1 MAQVVP
7 SVMVSGRNRRGV
19 RGVKRAGTMTLV
31 ATGIAGLLLLM
42 ATPLA
47 SAQLQIGDDLKMK
60 VGGLFTAGY
69 QGVYGDSS
77 QIESNHGLDFGLN
90 GNVNGSYYN
99 PNFLSFNIVPYF
111 NQSQANSNYQSITG
125 ASGVSATA
133 NLFNGSHFPGSITYR
148 DDYNSTGTFGLVGQ
162 PNFTTHG
169 RGDGFGIAWSA
180 LLPDMPT
187 LSLGYSQGSGSGTV
201 YGTSQETG
209 SSTKLFNIRSTYAI
223 EGFHLNG
230 FFDHNTLDATY
241 PAFLSGEQETV
252 SNTTGHDFGFGANRN
267 LPVNGSFYANYNRS
281 TASTDFLGAENTNT
295 SYTTSTETSGVTF
308 RPTQKLSVFSN
319 ESYTDNLSGYLNQT
333 LINSG
338 AVQTPISLGSG
349 SRSLQLGGGAS
360 YQFTNF
366 LSSQGQVTYYDQY
379 YFDKSYTGTFITGTV
394 NYNKRILDMFTFS
407 AGVVEESNGQGSNSV
422 GFVGNANYFRRIKGW
437 ETSGSF
443 SYAQN
448 VQSLLVTYTTSY
460 YNYTARLHRRFG
472 HGLAWIATY
481 NGSRSGLTNQQGTD
495 NHSDGYSTSMSSR
508 RFTVTGNYTKA
519 TGESILT
526 SAGLVELPP
535 TPGVPASNLILFNG
549 DSYGGGISATPVRH
563 LTVSGTFSRAIS
575 NTLSNVTNSRNNTEL
590 FNAQLQYHLRRIGVL
605 AGFTRFSQGIS
616 ASGVPPGTA
625 NSYFIGV
632 SRWFDFF

>member
-1 MAQVVP
+1 VKSRGTLPQIA
-7 SVMVSGRNRRGV
+7 SGV
-19 RGVKRAGTMTLV
+19 
-31 ATGIAGLLLLM
+31 IGLLLLLPTISP
-42 ATPLA
+42 AY
-47 SAQLQIGDDLKMK
+47 AQLQVGDDLKVK

-77 QIESNHGLDFGLN
+77 QIESSHGLDFGLN
-90 GNVNGSYYN
+90 GNINGSYYN
-99 PNFLSFNIVPYF
+99 PNFVSFNIVPYF
-111 NQSQANSNYQSITG
+111 NQSQANSSFQSITG

-148 DDYNSTGTFGLVGQ
+148 NDYNSTGTFGLVGQ

-169 RGDGFGIAWSA
+169 HGDGLGVAWSA
-180 LLPDMPT
+180 LLPNLPT
-187 LSLGYSQGSGSGTV
+187 LSVGYSQGSGSGEV

-209 SSTKLFNIRSTYAI
+209 TDTKLFNVRSSYAI

-230 FFDHNTLDATY
+230 FFDHNKLDAKY
-241 PAFLSGEQETV
+241 PAFLAGEQESV
-252 SNTTGHDFGFGANRN
+252 SNTSGHDFGFGTNRN
-267 LPVNGSFYANYNRS
+267 LPINGSFFANYNRS
-281 TASTDFLGAENTNT
+281 TASTDYLGTQDSTT

-308 RPTQKLSVFSN
+308 HPTQKLSVFSS

-338 AVQTPISLGSG
+338 TVQTPISLGSG

-366 LSSQGQVTYYDQY
+366 LSTQAQATYYDQY
-379 YFDKSYTGTFITGTV
+379 YFDKTYTGTFITGTV
-394 NYNKRILDMFTFS
+394 NYARRILDMFTFS
-407 AGVVEESNGQGSNSV
+407 AGVLEESNGQGSNSV
-422 GFVGNANYFRRIKGW
+422 GFVGNANYFHKIKGW

-448 VQSLLVTYTTSY
+448 VQSVLVTYTTSY
-460 YNYTARLHRRFG
+460 YNGTARLHRRFG
-472 HGLAWIATY
+472 HDLAWIATY
-481 NGSRSGLTNQQGTD
+481 SGSRSGLTNQAGTD
-495 NHSDGYSTSMSSR
+495 NHSEGYSTSISSR

-519 TGESILT
+519 SGQAILT
-526 SAGLVELPP
+526 SAGLVAVPP

-549 DSYGGGISATPVRH
+549 DSYGGGVSATPLRH
-563 LTVSGTFSRAIS
+563 LTISGSFSRAIS
-575 NTLSNVTNSRNNTEL
+575 GTLSDVIRSRNNTEL
-590 FNAQLQYHLRRIGVL
+590 FNAQLQYHFRRIGVL
-605 AGFTRFSQGIS
+605 AGVTRFSQGVS
-616 ASGVPPGTA
+616 ASGTPPGTA

>member
-1 MAQVVP
+1 
-7 SVMVSGRNRRGV
+7 
-19 RGVKRAGTMTLV
+19 MTRI
-31 ATGIAGLLLLM
+31 ATRIAGVLLLL
-42 ATPLA
+42 AASLA
-47 SAQLQIGDDLKMK
+47 SAQLQIGNDFKMK

-77 QIESNHGLDFGLN
+77 EIESGHGLDFGLN
-90 GNVNGSYYN
+90 GNINGSYYN

-111 NQSQANSNYQSITG
+111 NQSQANSNFQSITG

-133 NLFNGSHFPGSITYR
+133 TLFNGSHFPGSITYR
-148 DDYNSTGTFGLVGQ
+148 DDNNSTGTFGLVGQ

-169 RGDGFGIAWSA
+169 RGQGFGIAWSA

-187 LSLGYSQGSGSGTV
+187 LSVGYSQGSGSGTV
-201 YGTSQETG
+201 YGTSQESG
-209 SSTKLFNIRSTYAI
+209 STTKLFNIRSTYAI

-230 FFDHNTLDATY
+230 FFDHNTLDAIY
-241 PAFLSGEQETV
+241 PAFLSGEQESV
-252 SNTTGHDFGFGANRN
+252 SNTAGHDFGFGANRN

-281 TASTDFLGAENTNT
+281 TASTDFLGAEDTNT
-295 SYTTSTETSGVTF
+295 SYTTSTETSGVSF
-308 RPTQKLSVFSN
+308 HPTQKLSVFSS

-349 SRSLQLGGGAS
+349 SRSLQLGGGAA

-394 NYNKRILDMFTFS
+394 NYNKRIFDMFTFS

-422 GFVGNANYFRRIKGW
+422 GFVGNANYFHRIKDW

-443 SYAQN
+443 SYAEN
-448 VQSLLVTYTTSY
+448 VQSLLVTYNTSY

-472 HGLAWIATY
+472 YGLAWIATY
-481 NGSRSGLTNQQGTD
+481 NGTRSGLTQEQGTD
-495 NHSDGYSTSMSSR
+495 NHSDGFSTSFSSR
-508 RFTVTGNYTKA
+508 RYSVTANYTKA

-526 SAGLVELPP
+526 SAGLVSLPP

-549 DSYGGGISATPVRH
+549 DSYGGGIAATPVRH
-563 LTVSGTFSRAIS
+563 LTISGTFSRAIS
-575 NTLSNVTNSRNNTEL
+575 DTLSNVTDSRNNTEL
-590 FNAQLQYHLRRIGVL
+590 YNAQLQYHLRRIGLL
-605 AGFTRFSQGIS
+605 AGYTRFSQSIS
-616 ASGVPPGTA
+616 ASGVAPGTA
-625 NSYFIGV
+625 NSFFIGV

>member
-1 MAQVVP
+1 
-7 SVMVSGRNRRGV
+7 
-19 RGVKRAGTMTLV
+19 VKRAGTVTRI
-31 ATGIAGLLLLM
+31 ATGIAGLLVLL

-47 SAQLQIGDDLKMK
+47 SAQLQIGDDFKMK

-69 QGVYGDSS
+69 QGIYGEGG
-77 QIESNHGLDFGLN
+77 QIESSHGMDFGLN
-90 GNVNGSYYN
+90 GTVSGSYYN
-99 PNFLSFNIVPYF
+99 PNFLSFNIVPYV
-111 NQSQANSNYQSITG
+111 NQSQANSNFQSITG

-133 NLFNGSHFPGSITYR
+133 NLFSGSHFPGSITYR
-148 DDYNSTGTFGLVGQ
+148 DDNNSTGNFGLTGQ

-169 RGDGFGIAWSA
+169 RGQGFGIAWSA

-187 LSLGYSQGSGSGTV
+187 LSVAYSQGSGSGTV
-201 YGTSQETG
+201 YGTNQETG
-209 SSTKLFNIRSTYAI
+209 SDTKLFNMRSSYSI

-230 FFDHNTLDATY
+230 FFDHNTLDAKY
-241 PAFLSGEQETV
+241 PAFLAAEQESV
-252 SNTTGHDFGFGANRN
+252 SNTTGHDFGFGANRS

-281 TASTDFLGAENTNT
+281 TASTDFLGAEDTNT
-295 SYTTSTETSGVTF
+295 SYTTSTETSGVNF

-338 AVQTPISLGSG
+338 TVQTPISLGTG

-366 LSSQGQVTYYDQY
+366 LSSQAQATYYDQF
-379 YFDKSYTGTFITGTV
+379 YFGKSYSGTFITGTV

-422 GFVGNANYFRRIKGW
+422 GFVGNANYFHRIKGW

-460 YNYTARLHRRFG
+460 YNYTARVHRRFG
-472 HGLAWIATY
+472 PGLAWMATY
-481 NGSRSGLTNQQGTD
+481 NGSRSGLTDQQGMD
-495 NHSDGYSTSMSSR
+495 NHSNGFSSSISSR

-519 TGESILT
+519 TGQSILT
-526 SAGLVELPP
+526 SAGLVSLPP
-535 TPGVPASNLILFNG
+535 TAGVPASNLILFNG
-549 DSYGGGISATPVRH
+549 DSYGGGLSATPLRH
-563 LTVSGTFSRAIS
+563 LTVSASFSRAIS
-575 NTLSNVTNSRNNTEL
+575 DTLSNLTNSRNNTEL
-590 FNAQLQYHLRRIGVL
+590 FNAQLQYHLRRIGLL

-616 ASGVPPGTA
+616 ASGIAPGTA

>member
-1 MAQVVP
+1 
-7 SVMVSGRNRRGV
+7 
-19 RGVKRAGTMTLV
+19 MTRI
-31 ATGIAGLLLLM
+31 ATRIAGVLLLLA
-42 ATPLA
+42 ATLA
-47 SAQLQIGDDLKMK
+47 SAQLQIGNDFKMK

-77 QIESNHGLDFGLN
+77 EIESGHGLDFGLN
-90 GNVNGSYYN
+90 GNINGSYYN

-111 NQSQANSNYQSITG
+111 NQSQANSNFQSITG

-133 NLFNGSHFPGSITYR
+133 TLFNGSHFPGSITYR
-148 DDYNSTGTFGLVGQ
+148 DDNNSTGTFGLVGQ

-169 RGDGFGIAWSA
+169 RGQGFGIAWSA

-187 LSLGYSQGSGSGTV
+187 LSVGYSQGSGSGTV
-201 YGTSQETG
+201 YGTSQESG
-209 SSTKLFNIRSTYAI
+209 STTKLFNIRSTYAI

-230 FFDHNTLDATY
+230 FFDHNTLDAIY
-241 PAFLSGEQETV
+241 PAFLSGEQESV
-252 SNTTGHDFGFGANRN
+252 SNTAGHDFGFGANRN

-281 TASTDFLGAENTNT
+281 TASTDFLGAEDTNT
-295 SYTTSTETSGVTF
+295 SYTTSTETSGVSF
-308 RPTQKLSVFSN
+308 HPTQKLSVFSS

-338 AVQTPISLGSG
+338 TVQTPISLGTG
-349 SRSLQLGGGAS
+349 SRSLQLGGGAA

-394 NYNKRILDMFTFS
+394 NYNKRIFDMFTFS

-422 GFVGNANYFRRIKGW
+422 GFVGNANYFHRIKGW

-443 SYAQN
+443 SYAEN
-448 VQSLLVTYTTSY
+448 VQSLLVTYNTSY

-472 HGLAWIATY
+472 YGLAWIATY
-481 NGSRSGLTNQQGTD
+481 NGTRSGLTQEQGTD
-495 NHSDGYSTSMSSR
+495 NHSDGYSTSFSSR
-508 RFTVTGNYTKA
+508 RYSVTANYTKA

-526 SAGLVELPP
+526 SAGLASLPP
-535 TPGVPASNLILFNG
+535 TPGVAASNLILFNG

-563 LTVSGTFSRAIS
+563 LTISGTFSRAIS
-575 NTLSNVTNSRNNTEL
+575 DTLSNVTNSRNNTEL
-590 FNAQLQYHLRRIGVL
+590 YNAQLQYHLRRIGLL
-605 AGFTRFSQGIS
+605 AGYTRFSQSIS
-616 ASGVPPGTA
+616 ASGVTPGTA
-625 NSYFIGV
+625 NSFFIGV

>member
-1 MAQVVP
+1 MAQIVP
-7 SVMVSGRNRRGV
+7 SVMLSGRRTRGV
-19 RGVKRAGTMTLV
+19 PRVKKAGSAKRI
-31 ATGIAGLLLLM
+31 ATGIAGLLVLL

-47 SAQLQIGDDLKMK
+47 SAQLQIGDDFKMK

-69 QGVYGDSS
+69 QGIYGEGG
-77 QIESNHGLDFGLN
+77 QIESSHGLDFGLN
-90 GNVNGSYYN
+90 GNINGSYYN
-99 PNFLSFNIVPYF
+99 PNFLSFNIVPYV
-111 NQSQANSNYQSITG
+111 NQSQANSNFQSITG

-133 NLFNGSHFPGSITYR
+133 NLFSGSHFPGSINYR
-148 DDYNSTGTFGLVGQ
+148 DDNNSTGNFGLTGQ

-169 RGDGFGIAWSA
+169 RGQGFGIAWSA

-187 LSLGYSQGSGSGTV
+187 LSVAYSQGSGSGTV
-201 YGTSQETG
+201 YGTNQETG
-209 SSTKLFNIRSTYAI
+209 SDTKLLNVRSSYSI

-230 FFDHNTLDATY
+230 FFDHNTLDAKY
-241 PAFLSGEQETV
+241 PAFLAGEQESV

-281 TASTDFLGAENTNT
+281 TASTDFLGAEDTNT
-295 SYTTSTETSGVTF
+295 SYTTSTETSGVNF
-308 RPTQKLSVFSN
+308 RPTQKLTVFSN

-338 AVQTPISLGSG
+338 TVQTPISLGTG

-366 LSSQGQVTYYDQY
+366 LSSQAQATYYDQF
-379 YFDKSYTGTFITGTV
+379 YFGKSYSGTFITGTV

-422 GFVGNANYFRRIKGW
+422 GFVGNANYFHKIKGW

-448 VQSLLVTYTTSY
+448 VQSVLVTYTTSY
-460 YNYTARLHRRFG
+460 YNYTARVHRRFG
-472 HGLAWIATY
+472 PGLSWMATY
-481 NGSRSGLTNQQGTD
+481 NGSRSGLTDQQGTD
-495 NHSDGYSTSMSSR
+495 NHSDGFSSSISSR

-519 TGESILT
+519 TGQSILT
-526 SAGLVELPP
+526 SAGLVSLPP
-535 TPGVPASNLILFNG
+535 TPGVLASNLILFNG
-549 DSYGGGISATPVRH
+549 DSYGGGLSATPLRH
-563 LTVSGTFSRAIS
+563 LTVSASFSRAIS
-575 NTLSNVTNSRNNTEL
+575 DTLSNVTSSRNNTEL
-590 FNAQLQYHLRRIGVL
+590 FNAQLQYHFRRIGVL
-605 AGFTRFSQGIS
+605 AGFTRFTQGIS

>member
-1 MAQVVP
+1 VKSRGTLPQIA
-7 SVMVSGRNRRGV
+7 SGV
-19 RGVKRAGTMTLV
+19 
-31 ATGIAGLLLLM
+31 IGLLLLLPTIST
-42 ATPLA
+42 AY
-47 SAQLQIGDDLKMK
+47 AQLQVGDDLKVK

-77 QIESNHGLDFGLN
+77 QIESSHGLDFGLN
-90 GNVNGSYYN
+90 GNINGSYYN
-99 PNFLSFNIVPYF
+99 PNFVSFNIVPYF
-111 NQSQANSNYQSITG
+111 NQSQANSSFQSITG

-148 DDYNSTGTFGLVGQ
+148 NDYNSTGTFGLVGQ

-169 RGDGFGIAWSA
+169 HGDGLGVAWSA
-180 LLPDMPT
+180 LLPNLPT
-187 LSLGYSQGSGSGTV
+187 LSVGYSQGSGSGEV

-209 SSTKLFNIRSTYAI
+209 TDTKLFNVRSSYAI

-230 FFDHNTLDATY
+230 FFDHNKLDAKY
-241 PAFLSGEQETV
+241 PAFLAGEQESV
-252 SNTTGHDFGFGANRN
+252 SNTSGHDFGFGTNRN
-267 LPVNGSFYANYNRS
+267 LPINGSFFANYNRS
-281 TASTDFLGAENTNT
+281 TASTDYLGTQDSTT

-308 RPTQKLSVFSN
+308 HPTQKLSVFSS

-338 AVQTPISLGSG
+338 TVQTPISLGSG

-366 LSSQGQVTYYDQY
+366 LSTQAQATYYDQY
-379 YFDKSYTGTFITGTV
+379 YFDKTYTGTFITGTV
-394 NYNKRILDMFTFS
+394 NYARRILDMFTFS
-407 AGVVEESNGQGSNSV
+407 AGVLEESNGQGSNSV
-422 GFVGNANYFRRIKGW
+422 GFVGNANYFHKIKGW

-448 VQSLLVTYTTSY
+448 VQSVLVTYTTSY
-460 YNYTARLHRRFG
+460 YNGTARLHRRFG
-472 HGLAWIATY
+472 HDLAWIATY
-481 NGSRSGLTNQQGTD
+481 SGSRSGLTNQAGTD
-495 NHSDGYSTSMSSR
+495 NHSEGYSTSISSR

-519 TGESILT
+519 SGQAILT
-526 SAGLVELPP
+526 SAGLVAVPP

-549 DSYGGGISATPVRH
+549 DSYGGGVSATPLRH
-563 LTVSGTFSRAIS
+563 LTISGSFSRAIS
-575 NTLSNVTNSRNNTEL
+575 GTLSEVIRSRNNTEL
-590 FNAQLQYHLRRIGVL
+590 FNAQMQYHFRRIGVL
-605 AGFTRFSQGIS
+605 AGVTRFSQGVS
-616 ASGVPPGTA
+616 ASGTPPGTA

>member
-1 MAQVVP
+1 MKSRGTVP
-7 SVMVSGRNRRGV
+7 QIASGV
-19 RGVKRAGTMTLV
+19 
-31 ATGIAGLLLLM
+31 IGLLLLLPTISP
-42 ATPLA
+42 AY
-47 SAQLQIGDDLKMK
+47 AQLQVGDDLKVK

-77 QIESNHGLDFGLN
+77 QIESSHGLDFGLN
-90 GNVNGSYYN
+90 GNINGSYYN

-111 NQSQANSNYQSITG
+111 NQSQANSSFQSITG

-148 DDYNSTGTFGLVGQ
+148 NDYNSTGTFGLVGQ

-169 RGDGFGIAWSA
+169 HGDGLGVAWSA
-180 LLPDMPT
+180 LLPNLPT
-187 LSLGYSQGSGSGTV
+187 LSVGYSQGSGSGEV

-209 SSTKLFNIRSTYAI
+209 TDTKLFNVRSSYAI

-230 FFDHNTLDATY
+230 FFDHNKLDAKY
-241 PAFLSGEQETV
+241 PAFLAGEQESV
-252 SNTTGHDFGFGANRN
+252 SNTSGHDFGFGTNRN
-267 LPVNGSFYANYNRS
+267 LPINGSFFANYNRS
-281 TASTDFLGAENTNT
+281 TASTDYLGTQDSTT

-308 RPTQKLSVFSN
+308 HPTQKLSVFSS

-338 AVQTPISLGSG
+338 TVQTPISLGSG

-366 LSSQGQVTYYDQY
+366 LSTQAQATYYDQY
-379 YFDKSYTGTFITGTV
+379 YFDKTYTGTFITGTV
-394 NYNKRILDMFTFS
+394 NYARRILDMFTFS
-407 AGVVEESNGQGSNSV
+407 AGVLEESNGQGSNSV
-422 GFVGNANYFRRIKGW
+422 GFVGNANYFHKIKGW

-448 VQSLLVTYTTSY
+448 VQSVLVTYTTSY
-460 YNYTARLHRRFG
+460 YNGTARLHRRFG
-472 HGLAWIATY
+472 HDLAWIATY
-481 NGSRSGLTNQQGTD
+481 SGSRSGLTNQAGTD
-495 NHSDGYSTSMSSR
+495 NHSEGYSTSISSR

-519 TGESILT
+519 SGQAILT
-526 SAGLVELPP
+526 SAGLVAVPP

-549 DSYGGGISATPVRH
+549 DSYGGGVSATPLRH
-563 LTVSGTFSRAIS
+563 LTISGSFSRAIS
-575 NTLSNVTNSRNNTEL
+575 GTLSEVIRSRNNTEL
-590 FNAQLQYHLRRIGVL
+590 FNAQMQYHFRRIGVL
-605 AGFTRFSQGIS
+605 AGVTRFSQGVS
-616 ASGVPPGTA
+616 ASGTPPGTA

>member
-1 MAQVVP
+1 MANVVP
-7 SVMVSGRNRRGV
+7 SIIVSGLDIRGI
-19 RGVKRAGTMTLV
+19 RGVKSRGTVTQI
-31 ATGIAGLLLLM
+31 ASGIIGLLLLLTISP
-42 ATPLA
+42 AY
-47 SAQLQIGDDLKMK
+47 AQLQVGDDLKMK

-77 QIESNHGLDFGLN
+77 QIESSHGLDFGLN
-90 GNVNGSYYN
+90 GNINGSYYN

-111 NQSQANSNYQSITG
+111 NQSQANSSFQSITG

-169 RGDGFGIAWSA
+169 HGDGFGIAWSA
-180 LLPDMPT
+180 LLPNLPT
-187 LSLGYSQGSGSGTV
+187 LSVGYSQGSGSGTV

-209 SSTKLFNIRSTYAI
+209 TDTKLFNVRSTYAI

-230 FFDHNTLDATY
+230 FFDHNTLDAKY
-241 PAFLSGEQETV
+241 PAFLAGEQESV
-252 SNTTGHDFGFGANRN
+252 SNTSGHDFGFGANRN
-267 LPVNGSFYANYNRS
+267 LPINGSFFANYNRS
-281 TASTDFLGAENTNT
+281 TASTDFLGADDATN

-308 RPTQKLSVFSN
+308 HPTQKLSVFSR

-338 AVQTPISLGSG
+338 TVQTPISLGSG
-349 SRSLQLGGGAS
+349 SRSLELGGGAS

-366 LSSQGQVTYYDQY
+366 LSTQAQATYYDQY

-394 NYNKRILDMFTFS
+394 NYARRILDMFTFS
-407 AGVVEESNGQGSNSV
+407 AGVLEESNGQGSNSV
-422 GFVGNANYFRRIKGW
+422 GFVGNANYFHKIKGW

-448 VQSLLVTYTTSY
+448 VQSVLVTYTTSY

-472 HGLAWIATY
+472 YGLAWIATY
-481 NGSRSGLTNQQGTD
+481 SGSRSGLTNQAGTD
-495 NHSDGYSTSMSSR
+495 NHSEGYSTSISSR

-519 TGESILT
+519 TGQSILT
-526 SAGLVELPP
+526 SAGLVALPP
-535 TPGVPASNLILFNG
+535 TPGVASSNLILFSG
-549 DSYGGGISATPVRH
+549 DSYGGGISATPLRR
-563 LTVSGTFSRAIS
+563 LTVSGSFSRAIS
-575 NTLSNVTNSRNNTEL
+575 STLSDVTNSRNNTEL

-616 ASGVPPGTA
+616 ASGSPPGTA

>member
-1 MAQVVP
+1 
-7 SVMVSGRNRRGV
+7 
-19 RGVKRAGTMTLV
+19 
-31 ATGIAGLLLLM
+31 
-42 ATPLA
+42 
-47 SAQLQIGDDLKMK
+47 MK

-77 QIESNHGLDFGLN
+77 QIESSHGLDFGLN
-90 GNVNGSYYN
+90 GNINGSYYN

-111 NQSQANSNYQSITG
+111 NQSQANSSFQSITG
-125 ASGVSATA
+125 ASGVTATA
-133 NLFNGSHFPGSITYR
+133 NLFTGSHFPGSITYR

-169 RGDGFGIAWSA
+169 HGDGFGIAWSA
-180 LLPDMPT
+180 LLPDLPT
-187 LSLGYSQGSGSGTV
+187 LSVGYSQGSGSGTV

-209 SSTKLFNIRSTYAI
+209 TDTKLFNVRSTYAI

-230 FFDHNTLDATY
+230 FFDHNTLDAKY
-241 PAFLSGEQETV
+241 PAFLAGEQESV
-252 SNTTGHDFGFGANRN
+252 SNTSGHDFGFGANRN
-267 LPVNGSFYANYNRS
+267 LPINGSFFANYNRP
-281 TASTDFLGAENTNT
+281 TASTDFLGADDTTT

-308 RPTQKLSVFSN
+308 HPTQKLSVFSN

-338 AVQTPISLGSG
+338 TVQTPISLGSG

-366 LSSQGQVTYYDQY
+366 LSTQAQATYYDQY

-394 NYNKRILDMFTFS
+394 NYARRILDMFTFS
-407 AGVVEESNGQGSNSV
+407 AGVLEESNGQGSNSV
-422 GFVGNANYFRRIKGW
+422 GFVGNANYFHKIKGW

-448 VQSLLVTYTTSY
+448 VQSVLVTYTTSY

-472 HGLAWIATY
+472 YGLAWIATY
-481 NGSRSGLTNQQGTD
+481 SGSRSGLTNQAGTD
-495 NHSDGYSTSMSSR
+495 NHSEGYSTSISSR
-508 RFTVTGNYTKA
+508 RFTRDRQLY
-519 TGESILT
+519 E
-526 SAGLVELPP
+526 
-535 TPGVPASNLILFNG
+535 G
-549 DSYGGGISATPVRH
+549 DRTIDPY
-563 LTVSGTFSRAIS
+563 
-575 NTLSNVTNSRNNTEL
+575 
-590 FNAQLQYHLRRIGVL
+590 QC
-605 AGFTRFSQGIS
+605 RFSGASAYARRGGKQPYPLQRGQLWWRRFRDAAASPDGFRKFQSSHQQYAQRRDQLAQQYGTRSTRSCNTISGGSVCWPGLPGSAQGIS
-616 ASGVPPGTA
+616 ASGTPPGTA

>member
-1 MAQVVP
+1 
-7 SVMVSGRNRRGV
+7 
-19 RGVKRAGTMTLV
+19 MTRI
-31 ATGIAGLLLLM
+31 ATRIAGVLLLLA
-42 ATPLA
+42 ATLA
-47 SAQLQIGDDLKMK
+47 SAQLQIGNDFKMK

-77 QIESNHGLDFGLN
+77 EIESGHGLDFGLN
-90 GNVNGSYYN
+90 GNINGSYYN

-111 NQSQANSNYQSITG
+111 NQSQANSNFQSITG

-133 NLFNGSHFPGSITYR
+133 TLFNGSHFPGSITYR
-148 DDYNSTGTFGLVGQ
+148 DDNNSTGTFGLVGQ

-169 RGDGFGIAWSA
+169 RGQGFGIAWSA

-187 LSLGYSQGSGSGTV
+187 LSVGYSQGSGSGTV
-201 YGTSQETG
+201 YGTSQESG
-209 SSTKLFNIRSTYAI
+209 STTKLFNIRSTYAI

-230 FFDHNTLDATY
+230 FFDHNTLDAIY
-241 PAFLSGEQETV
+241 PAFLSGEQESV
-252 SNTTGHDFGFGANRN
+252 SNTAGHDFGFGANRN

-281 TASTDFLGAENTNT
+281 TASTDFLGAEDTNT
-295 SYTTSTETSGVTF
+295 SYTTSTETSGVSF
-308 RPTQKLSVFSN
+308 HPTQKLSVFSS

-338 AVQTPISLGSG
+338 TVQTPISLGTG
-349 SRSLQLGGGAS
+349 SRSLQLGGGAA

-394 NYNKRILDMFTFS
+394 NYNKRIFDMFTFS

-422 GFVGNANYFRRIKGW
+422 GFVGNANYFHRIKDW

-443 SYAQN
+443 SYAEN
-448 VQSLLVTYTTSY
+448 VQSLLVTYNTSY

-472 HGLAWIATY
+472 YGLAWIATY
-481 NGSRSGLTNQQGTD
+481 NGTRSGLTQEQGTD
-495 NHSDGYSTSMSSR
+495 NHSDGFSTSFSSR
-508 RFTVTGNYTKA
+508 RYSVTANYTKA

-526 SAGLVELPP
+526 SAGLVSLPP

-549 DSYGGGISATPVRH
+549 DSYGGGIAATPVRH
-563 LTVSGTFSRAIS
+563 LTISGTFSRAIS
-575 NTLSNVTNSRNNTEL
+575 DTLSNVTDSRNNTEL
-590 FNAQLQYHLRRIGVL
+590 YNAQLQYHLRRIGLL
-605 AGFTRFSQGIS
+605 AGYTRFSQSIS
-616 ASGVPPGTA
+616 ASGVAPGTA
-625 NSYFIGV
+625 NSFFIGV